1 MKREIGQR
9 KVTLTDSVQIPKVAI
24 GTITFEMTHVDL
36 SQKRLNKLE
45 KLFNETLENVKK
57 KVLK

>member
-1 MKREIGQR
+1 MKREVGQR
-9 KVTLTDSVQIPKVAI
+9 KVTLADSVQIPKKAV
-24 GTITFEMTHVDL
+24 GTITFEMAHVDL

-45 KLFNETLENVKK
+45 KLFNSTLEDVK